1 MVCERPYLLSVGF
14 AWLGPRLIAR
24 DRDASFWGWGV
35 AGASVMLATLS
46 SSTNERAHNMLFKA
60 LSAAV
65 YGIDAHIIDVEID
78 YSGVVLEKAEFST
91 VGLPDAAVRE
101 SRDRV
106 RSAIRN
112 CGFDIPPTRIT
123 INLAPADL
131 KKEGSGFDLP
141 IAIGILGAYGALHI
155 KDLSNF
161 LLVGELGLD
170 GALRSVQGMLPIAI
184 AARAR
189 GIENLVIPAG
199 NAREAAVVEGVN
211 VYPVK
216 SLLEV
221 RDLLNSAAFGAMT
234 AIPLKVETKILL
246 EELQHFPHDFKDVR
260 GQHVAKRALEVAAA
274 GGHNILMIGPPGS
287 GKTMLAKRLPSILAP
302 LRFEEALETTKIHS
316 VAGVLNADEGLV
328 THRPFRSPHHTISDA
343 GLIGGGAVPRPGEVS
358 LAHNGLLFLDEL
370 PEFPR
375 NVLEVLRQPLEDEQ
389 VTISRA
395 AMSLSFPARFMLAA
409 AMNPCPCGYFNDKS
423 RECMC
428 TPPMIQRY
436 VSKVSGPL
444 LDRIDIHI
452 EVPAVQYKE
461 LRGGSSAE
469 GSAEIRGRVMAARE
483 RQHTRFA
490 RVDAGPGAG
499 ERTRPSG
506 KHASRPVYANAQMT
520 TQQIRLYCELSSDA
534 ERILERAM
542 QQQGLSARAHDR
554 ILKVARTIADLEG
567 APDLA
572 VKHIAEA
579 IQYRTLD
586 RSYWS

>member
-1 MVCERPYLLSVGF
+1 
-14 AWLGPRLIAR
+14 
-24 DRDASFWGWGV
+24 
-35 AGASVMLATLS
+35 
-46 SSTNERAHNMLFKA
+46 MLFKTR
-60 LSAAV
+60 SAAV
-65 YGIDAHIIDVEID
+65 YGIDAHLIDVEVD
-78 YSGVVLEKAEFST
+78 FSGIKLDQESFAT

-106 RSAIRN
+106 RSAIKN
-112 CGFDIPPTRIT
+112 SGFDLPPTRIT

-141 IAIGILGAYGALHI
+141 IAIGILGAYGALSI
-155 KDLSNF
+155 KDISDF
-161 LLVGELGLD
+161 VLVGELGLD
-170 GALRSVQGMLPIAI
+170 GSLRAVQGMLPIAI
-184 AARAR
+184 AARSA
-189 GIENLVIPAG
+189 GIKNLVIPAA
-199 NAREAAVVEGVN
+199 NAREAAVVSGVN
-211 VYPVK
+211 VYPVT

-221 RDLLNSAAFGAMT
+221 RELLNSASQGNIFAQ
-234 AIPLKVETKILL
+234 PLVVDTTVLLNEAVEY
-246 EELQHFPHDFKDVR
+246 QADFRDVR

-287 GKTMLAKRLPSILAP
+287 GKTMLAKRLPSILTP

-316 VAGVLNADEGLV
+316 VAGILNRDEGLV
-328 THRPFRSPHHTISDA
+328 THRPFRSPHHTVSDA
-343 GLIGGGAVPRPGEVS
+343 GLIGGGMIPRPGEVS

-375 NVLEVLRQPLEDEQ
+375 NVLEVLRQPLEDGT

-461 LRGGSSAE
+461 LRSNAAAE
-469 GSAEIRGRVMAARE
+469 GSAEIRARVLVARE
-483 RQHTRFA
+483 IQHARFLEH
-490 RVDAGPGAG
+490 PI
-499 ERTRPSG
+499 RTKGSPRAPSR
-506 KHASRPVYANAQMT
+506 AIFANAQMS
-520 TQQIRLYCELSSDA
+520 TQQIRSFCELSTDA
-534 ERILERAM
+534 ERLLERAM

-554 ILKVARTIADLEG
+554 ILKVARTIADLEA
-567 APDLA
+567 APSIT
-572 VKHIAEA
+572 VPHIAEA

>member
-1 MVCERPYLLSVGF
+1 MP
-14 AWLGPRLIAR
+14 
-24 DRDASFWGWGV
+24 
-35 AGASVMLATLS
+35 
-46 SSTNERAHNMLFKA
+46 LFKVR
-60 LSAAV
+60 SAAV
-65 YGIDAHIIDVEID
+65 YGIDAHLIEVEVD
-78 YSGVVLEKAEFST
+78 FAQVKLEDAQFHT

-106 RSAIRN
+106 RSAIKN
-112 CGFDIPPTRIT
+112 SGFDLPPTRIT

-141 IAIGILGAYGALHI
+141 IAIAILGAYGALHN
-155 KDLSNF
+155 KELSDF

-170 GALRSVQGMLPIAI
+170 GTLRAVQGMLPIAV
-184 AARAR
+184 AARTA
-189 GIENLVIPAG
+189 GIRNLIVPAS
-199 NAREAAVVEGVN
+199 NAREAAVVQGVD

-216 SLLEV
+216 NLIEV
-221 RDLLNSAAFGAMT
+221 RELLNALSFGSLAVQ
-234 AIPLKVETKILL
+234 PLKVEPTDLL
-246 EELQHFPHDFKDVR
+246 HEAQHFPADFKDVR

-316 VAGVLNADEGLV
+316 VAGVLNAEEGLV
-328 THRPFRSPHHTISDA
+328 AHRPFRSPHHTISDA

-375 NVLEVLRQPLEDEQ
+375 NVLEVLRQPLEDGI
-389 VTISRA
+389 VTIARA
-395 AMSLSFPARFMLAA
+395 SMSLAFPARFMLAA

-461 LRGGSSAE
+461 LRGGAAAE
-469 GSAEIRGRVMAARE
+469 GSAEIRDRVLAARE
-483 RQHTRFA
+483 RQHNRFGETATRTKGSSKA
-490 RVDAGPGAG
+490 
-499 ERTRPSG
+499 
-506 KHASRPVYANAQMT
+506 ASQPVFANAQMT
-520 TQQIRLYCELSSDA
+520 TQQIRLFCELSTDA
-534 ERILERAM
+534 ERLLERAM

-554 ILKVARTIADLEG
+554 ILKVSRTIADLEG
-567 APDLA
+567 AQDVA

>member
-1 MVCERPYLLSVGF
+1 
-14 AWLGPRLIAR
+14 
-24 DRDASFWGWGV
+24 
-35 AGASVMLATLS
+35 
-46 SSTNERAHNMLFKA
+46 MLFKTR
-60 LSAAV
+60 SAAV
-65 YGIDAHIIDVEID
+65 YGIDANLIDVEVD
-78 YSGVVLEKAEFST
+78 FSGVKQEQETFSV

-106 RSAIRN
+106 RSAIKN
-112 CGFDIPPTRIT
+112 SGFDLPPTRIT

-141 IAIGILGAYGALHI
+141 IAVGILGAYGGLSI
-155 KDLSNF
+155 KDVSDF
-161 LLVGELGLD
+161 VLVGELGLH
-170 GALRSVQGMLPIAI
+170 GGLRAVQGMLPIAI
-184 AARAR
+184 AARAA
-189 GIENLVIPAG
+189 GIKNLVIPAA

-211 VYPVK
+211 VYPVN

-221 RDLLNSAAFGAMT
+221 RELLNSAAQGNIFAQ
-234 AIPLKVETKILL
+234 PLHVDTKSLL
-246 EELQHFPHDFKDVR
+246 AHAEHASPDFRDVR

-274 GGHNILMIGPPGS
+274 GSHNILMIGPPGS

-316 VAGVLNADEGLV
+316 VAGVLDRDAGLV
-328 THRPFRSPHHTISDA
+328 TQRPFRSPHHTISDT
-343 GLIGGGAVPRPGEVS
+343 GLIGGGMIPRPGEVS

-375 NVLEVLRQPLEDEQ
+375 NVLEVLRQPLEDGH
-389 VTISRA
+389 VTIARA

-423 RECMC
+423 RDCMC

-461 LRGGSSAE
+461 LRGGAAAE
-469 GSAEIRGRVMAARE
+469 GSEQIRERVLAARE
-483 RQHTRFA
+483 LQHTRFGQA
-490 RVDAGPGAG
+490 A
-499 ERTRPSG
+499 ERTKGSA
-506 KHASRPVYANAQMT
+506 KAASRQIFSNSQMN
-520 TQQIRLYCELSSDA
+520 TQQIRTYCELSSDA
-534 ERILERAM
+534 ERLLERAM

-554 ILKVARTIADLEG
+554 ILKVARTIADLGGER
-567 APDLA
+567 DIA